1 MRILISDGDFQQLM
15 DETANCVICK
25 KSLNGEGDVV
35 TLKEKGSEGINRA
48 STERFDSITTVPG
61 QQVHQNCRR
70 EYCRPSSIKWAKKS
84 VSEETTS
91 SRRSFTRKA
100 EQCFSFKTDC
110 FFCGTKVEFG
120 LNSKRKRLSEAFSV
134 TTIETKDT
142 ILKICS
148 ERNDEWSEAVSARL
162 MNVHD
167 LPAADAVYRQTC
179 NVNFRTN
186 RQLPQLYETDELP
199 AAKKRKVGRPQNEEK
214 KQAFV
219 KVAKFLE
226 DNDDEQITVGD
237 LVEKMEEYLNNTDSE
252 AYGRSHMKTKLLEHF
267 GDKIIITDINGKPNV
282 VTFRTTATAIL
293 QEFHFLEHQDDLDI
307 NEEQMNII
315 KTAAKLIKND
325 LKSIPTS
332 SDSYPTI
339 TTDAESHVR
348 YLLAS
353 LSTFLSLLTSEKNSA
368 LKVVSIGQ
376 AIVQAARPRV
386 VISPLQI
393 GFAVQL
399 HHNFASRFLID
410 TLHHHGFCSS
420 YQDVQMFNQN
430 AALGQGTEIPSFNG
444 EFVQYAADN
453 VDHNTRTLDGHN
465 TFHGM
470 GMIAVVTPG
479 TNFSRNVA
487 WHKVTPEEISATG
500 KVEIHPCGPRQVNV
514 EIKYKDLALLR
525 AENPTANLDILWK
538 TSLLF
543 GNPRPSWNG
552 MMQLVHHGRH
562 QCKSSVMF
570 LPMIDMNPSDV
581 MCVSSTLHFVSE
593 HAKQHS
599 IANPIV
605 TFDQPLW
612 LKAFNIIQMEPP
624 NSDLRKIVVRLGAFH
639 AEMSF
644 LGSIGHLMAGSGLRE
659 LLELIY
665 ASNAVDHIM
674 TGKAISRAVRAHLI
688 VDATL
693 NALLYSQAL
702 EVPVPHTTEQGGIV
716 FLSKC

>member
-1 MRILISDGDFQQLM
+1 
-15 DETANCVICK
+15 
-25 KSLNGEGDVV
+25 
-35 TLKEKGSEGINRA
+35 
-48 STERFDSITTVPG
+48 
-61 QQVHQNCRR
+61 
-70 EYCRPSSIKWAKKS
+70 
-84 VSEETTS
+84 
-91 SRRSFTRKA
+91 
-100 EQCFSFKTDC
+100 
-110 FFCGTKVEFG
+110 
-120 LNSKRKRLSEAFSV
+120 
-134 TTIETKDT
+134 
-142 ILKICS
+142 
-148 ERNDEWSEAVSARL
+148 
-162 MNVHD
+162 
-167 LPAADAVYRQTC
+167 
-179 NVNFRTN
+179 
-186 RQLPQLYETDELP
+186 
-199 AAKKRKVGRPQNEEK
+199 
-214 KQAFV
+214 
-219 KVAKFLE
+219 
-226 DNDDEQITVGD
+226 
-237 LVEKMEEYLNNTDSE
+237 
-252 AYGRSHMKTKLLEHF
+252 
-267 GDKIIITDINGKPNV
+267 
-282 VTFRTTATAIL
+282 
-293 QEFHFLEHQDDLDI
+293 
-307 NEEQMNII
+307 MNII

-348 YLLAS
+348 YLPAS
-353 LSTFLSLLTSEKNSA
+353 LSTFLSLLTSEKNNA
-368 LKVVSIGQ
+368 LKVASIGQ

-393 GFAVQL
+393 GLAVQL

-430 AALGQGTEIPSFNG
+430 AALGQGTDIPSFNG
-444 EFVQYAADN
+444 QFVQYAADN

-479 TNFSRNVA
+479 TKFSRNVA
-487 WHKVTPEEISATG
+487 RRKVTSEEISATG

-514 EIKYKDLALLR
+514 EIKYKDLALVR
-525 AENPTANLDILWK
+525 AEDPTANLDILWK

-543 GNPRPSWNG
+543 GNPRPSWTG
-552 MMQLVHHGRH
+552 MMQLVHQGRH
-562 QCKSSVMF
+562 QGKSSVMF

-581 MCVSSTLHFVSE
+581 TCVSSTLHFVSE

-612 LKAFNIIQMEPP
+612 LKAFNIIQTEPA
-624 NSDLRKIVVRLGAFH
+624 NSDLRKIIVRLGAFH

-644 LGSIGHLMAGSGLRE
+644 LGSIGHLMAGSGLRV

-688 VDATL
+688 VDAAL

-702 EVPVPHTTEQGGIV
+702 EVPVPHLTEEGGIV
-716 FLSKC
+716 FL

>member
-1 MRILISDGDFQQLM
+1 MN
-15 DETANCVICK
+15 ETVNCVICN

-35 TLKEKGSEGINRA
+35 TLREKGSEGINRA
-48 STERFDSITTVPG
+48 SAERFDSITTVPG

-70 EYCRPSSIKWAKKS
+70 EYCRPSSIKQAKKS

-91 SRRSFTRKA
+91 SRRWLTRKA

-110 FFCGTKVEFG
+110 FFCGTKAVFG
-120 LNSKRKRLSEAFSV
+120 LNSKRKRLGEAFSV

-142 ILKICS
+142 ILKICL
-148 ERNDEWSEAVSARL
+148 ERNDEWSETVRTWL

-167 LPAADAVYRQTC
+167 LPAADAVYHQTC

-199 AAKKRKVGRPQNEEK
+199 AAKKRKVGRPQSEGKN
-214 KQAFV
+214 QAFV
-219 KVAKFLE
+219 KVVKFLE
-226 DNDDEQITVGD
+226 DNDDEQITVSD
-237 LVEKMEEYLNNTDSE
+237 LVEKMEEYLNDTESE
-252 AYGRSHMKTKLLEHF
+252 AYGRSHMKTKLLQHF
-267 GDKIIITDINGKPNV
+267 GDKIMITDINGKPNV

-293 QEFHFLEHQDDLDI
+293 QEFHFREHQDDLDI
-307 NEEQMNII
+307 KEEQMNII

-332 SDSYPTI
+332 TDNYPTI

-348 YLLAS
+348 YLPAS
-353 LSTFLSLLTSEKNSA
+353 LSTFLSLLTSEKNNA
-368 LKVVSIGQ
+368 LKVASIGQ

-386 VISPLQI
+386 VIAPLQI
-393 GFAVQL
+393 GLAVQL

-430 AALGQGTEIPSFNG
+430 AALGQGTDIPSFNG

-479 TNFSRNVA
+479 TKFSRNVA
-487 WHKVTPEEISATG
+487 RRKVTPEEISAAG
-500 KVEIHPCGPRQVNV
+500 KVEIHPCGPRHVNLD
-514 EIKYKDLALLR
+514 IKYKDLALVR
-525 AENPTANLDILWK
+525 AEDPTANLDILWK

-543 GNPRPSWNG
+543 GNPRPSWSG
-552 MMQLVHHGRH
+552 MMQLVHQGRH
-562 QCKSSVMF
+562 QGKSSVMF

-581 MCVSSTLHFVSE
+581 TCVSSTLHFVSE
-593 HAKQHS
+593 HAKQHR

-612 LKAFNIIQMEPP
+612 LKAFNIIQTEPA
-624 NSDLRKIVVRLGAFH
+624 NSDLRKIIVRLGAFH

-665 ASNAVDHIM
+665 ASNAVDHMM

-688 VDATL
+688 VDAAL

-702 EVPVPHTTEQGGIV
+702 EVPVPHLTEQGGIV
-716 FLSKC
+716 FL

>member
-1 MRILISDGDFQQLM
+1 M
-15 DETANCVICK
+15 NCVICN

-48 STERFDSITTVPG
+48 SAERFDSITTVPG

-70 EYCRPSSIKWAKKS
+70 EYCRPSSIKRAKKS
-84 VSEETTS
+84 VLEETTS
-91 SRRSFTRKA
+91 SRTRRSFTRKA

-120 LNSKRKRLSEAFSV
+120 SDSKRKRLGEAFSV

-142 ILKICS
+142 ILRICS
-148 ERNDEWSEAVSARL
+148 ERNDEWSETIRARL

-167 LPAADAVYRQTC
+167 LPAADAIYHQTC

-199 AAKKRKVGRPQNEEK
+199 AAKKRKVGRPQDEEK
-214 KQAFV
+214 NQAFV

-237 LVEKMEEYLNNTDSE
+237 LVEKMKEYLNDTESE
-252 AYGRSHMKTKLLEHF
+252 AYGRSHMKTKLLEYF
-267 GDKIIITDINGKPNV
+267 GDEITITDINGKPNV

-293 QEFHFLEHQDDLDI
+293 QEFHFREHQDDLDI

-348 YLLAS
+348 YLPAS
-353 LSTFLSLLTSEKNSA
+353 LSTFLSLLTSEKNNA
-368 LKVVSIGQ
+368 LKVASIGQ

-393 GFAVQL
+393 GLAVQL
-399 HHNFASRFLID
+399 HLNFASRFLID

-430 AALGQGTEIPSFNG
+430 VALGQGTDIPSFNG
-444 EFVQYAADN
+444 QFVQYAADN

-479 TNFSRNVA
+479 TKFSRNVA
-487 WHKVTPEEISATG
+487 RRKVTSEEISATG

-514 EIKYKDLALLR
+514 EIKYKDLALVR
-525 AENPTANLDILWK
+525 AEDPTANLDILWK

-543 GNPRPSWNG
+543 GNPRPSWTG
-552 MMQLVHHGRH
+552 MMQLVHQGRH
-562 QCKSSVMF
+562 QGKSSVMF

-581 MCVSSTLHFVSE
+581 TCVSSTLHFVSE

-612 LKAFNIIQMEPP
+612 LKAFNIIQTEPA
-624 NSDLRKIVVRLGAFH
+624 NSDLRKIIVHLGAFH

-688 VDATL
+688 VDAAL

-702 EVPVPHTTEQGGIV
+702 EVPVPHLTEEGGIV
-716 FLSKC
+716 FL

>member
-1 MRILISDGDFQQLM
+1 M
-15 DETANCVICK
+15 NCVICNK
-25 KSLNGEGDVV
+25 RLNGEGDVV

-48 STERFDSITTVPG
+48 SAERFDSITTVPG
-61 QQVHQNCRR
+61 QQVHQTCRR
-70 EYCRPSSIKWAKKS
+70 EYCRPSSIKRAKKS

-100 EQCFSFKTDC
+100 EQGFSFKTDC
-110 FFCGTKVEFG
+110 FFCGTKVESG
-120 LNSKRKRLSEAFSV
+120 SNSKRKRLGEAFSV

-148 ERNDEWSEAVSARL
+148 ERNDEWSEAIRARL

-167 LPAADAVYRQTC
+167 LPAADAVYHQTC

-237 LVEKMEEYLNNTDSE
+237 LVEKMEEYLNDTESE
-252 AYGRSHMKTKLLEHF
+252 AYGRLHMKTKLLEYF
-267 GDKIIITDINGKPNV
+267 GDKIIITDINGKANV

-293 QEFHFLEHQDDLDI
+293 QEFHFREQQDDLDI

-348 YLLAS
+348 YLPAS
-353 LSTFLSLLTSEKNSA
+353 LSTFLSLLTSEKNNA
-368 LKVVSIGQ
+368 LKVASIGQ

-393 GFAVQL
+393 GLAVQL

-430 AALGQGTEIPSFNG
+430 AALGQGTDIPSFNG

-453 VDHNTRTLDGHN
+453 VDHNSRTLDGHD

-479 TNFSRNVA
+479 TKFSRNVTRR
-487 WHKVTPEEISATG
+487 KVSSEEISATG

-514 EIKYKDLALLR
+514 EIKYKDLTLVR
-525 AENPTANLDILWK
+525 AEDPTANLDILWK

-543 GNPRPSWNG
+543 GNPRPSWSG
-552 MMQLVHHGRH
+552 MMQLVHQGRH
-562 QCKSSVMF
+562 QGKSSVMF

-581 MCVSSTLHFVSE
+581 TCVSSTLHFVSE

-599 IANPIV
+599 IAIPIV

-612 LKAFNIIQMEPP
+612 LKAFNIIQTEPA
-624 NSDLRKIVVRLGAFH
+624 NSDLRKIIVRLGAFH

-644 LGSIGHLMAGSGLRE
+644 LGSIGHLMAGSGLHE

-688 VDATL
+688 VDAAL

-702 EVPVPHTTEQGGIV
+702 EVPVPHVTEEGGIV
-716 FLSKC
+716 FL